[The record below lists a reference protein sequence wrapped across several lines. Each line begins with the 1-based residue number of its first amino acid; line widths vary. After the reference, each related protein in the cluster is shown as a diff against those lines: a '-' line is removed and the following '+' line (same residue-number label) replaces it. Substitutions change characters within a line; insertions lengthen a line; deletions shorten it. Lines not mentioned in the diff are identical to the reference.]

1 MRLVDIYFPD
11 SPLSYQLL
19 LSRLGKI
26 PFHPFVL
33 IQKDQKI
40 KAGGHFPAKLGD
52 GRFRAFRA
60 VRKTSLYGTLPQACA
75 RSLTPVSQREM
86 SKAAWRTALTSP
98 SHEKPNG

>member
-60 VRKTSLYGTLPQACA
+60 VRKTSLYGTLPVGSRTLPYPRFATGNVQG
-75 RSLTPVSQREM
+75 R
-86 SKAAWRTALTSP
+86 KANCSYITVT
-98 SHEKPNG
+98 